1 MNKNFQAYV
10 AAARRIAEARNIFW
24 EIIPSPDGKLLLEE
38 AWELNSF
45 CGTPKPPRFLLADL
59 GRDRLSLVPLN
70 KRLTANAMQ
79 IAKKV
84 ALSEGWQNLIKATVL
99 DQIFV
104 QGNRANHV
112 LLGIV
117 RPLRVIATCAGD
129 AEPWELT
136 SDHITLARE
145 VAAEVQA
152 SGKMAMLVDQ
162 VTRNIIDLH
171 HLADRCPLQPAS
183 IRRVKSRD
191 ELSEKKPYLRQHL
204 TQRKQVEKLP
214 GARAFWELV
223 RIVFTIQPKSFLDE
237 LRFTQVKILILCGLR
252 ISEICMIPMDW
263 QRRRKYVDAFGQ
275 AAGESGGISESL
287 MLRYFAE
294 KRSLVDHNGTLL
306 YPEVQHIPA
315 LFEVSLQETLER
327 VARLTA
333 PLRKRLKAQCATG
346 RLLPEFEP
354 EQLISAVAF
363 YPYLS
368 GNPFIYQD
376 PLEAEL
382 TAKYKKSFDIEVLRE
397 IQERQI
403 ELGRQRAEIRN
414 EVRAYF
420 GRLRRGHEQDLPFR
434 TKNGHPLP
442 RGDYTDG
449 YFRTNELEA
458 LIRKVMPTKLSD
470 TESFRSTEGNIQSH
484 ELLLLMP
491 KRSLRE
497 ERNGG
502 VCDILRYC
510 FVGRVT
516 AADLI
521 VNLGE
526 RSGVE
531 KSIFVRYGETVED
544 RQLFVDTHAFRH
556 LQNTELF
563 RLGIA
568 DSIIT
573 KRFGRKSVAQ
583 SYEYDHRSL
592 AEELAAIK
600 LPKVAEIALGAKAQQ
615 VFRLITAGKVKGPLV
630 EQFLR
635 IQREQGDDT
644 AFAFLAAEA
653 DGFHTTPYGFCV
665 NSFTVD
671 PCPKHLECYNGCR
684 HLSTTELP
692 AHRINLERLQEQ
704 LKTAIVT
711 IEARP
716 SQSIGRSNQLMHA
729 KTRLDNLQK
738 ALDSIPGTRPFE
750 SGADLSQPISPIQ
763 RSLFDD

>member
-1 MNKNFQAYV
+1 
-10 AAARRIAEARNIFW
+10 
-24 EIIPSPDGKLLLEE
+24 
-38 AWELNSF
+38 
-45 CGTPKPPRFLLADL
+45 
-59 GRDRLSLVPLN
+59 
-70 KRLTANAMQ
+70 
-79 IAKKV
+79 
-84 ALSEGWQNLIKATVL
+84 
-99 DQIFV
+99 
-104 QGNRANHV
+104 
-112 LLGIV
+112 
-117 RPLRVIATCAGD
+117 
-129 AEPWELT
+129 
-136 SDHITLARE
+136 
-145 VAAEVQA
+145 
-152 SGKMAMLVDQ
+152 
-162 VTRNIIDLH
+162 
-171 HLADRCPLQPAS
+171 
-183 IRRVKSRD
+183 
-191 ELSEKKPYLRQHL
+191 
-204 TQRKQVEKLP
+204 
-214 GARAFWELV
+214 
-223 RIVFTIQPKSFLDE
+223 
-237 LRFTQVKILILCGLR
+237 
-252 ISEICMIPMDW
+252 
-263 QRRRKYVDAFGQ
+263 
-275 AAGESGGISESL
+275 
-287 MLRYFAE
+287 
-294 KRSLVDHNGTLL
+294 
-306 YPEVQHIPA
+306 
-315 LFEVSLQETLER
+315 
-327 VARLTA
+327 
-333 PLRKRLKAQCATG
+333 
-346 RLLPEFEP
+346 
-354 EQLISAVAF
+354 
-363 YPYLS
+363 
-368 GNPFIYQD
+368 
-376 PLEAEL
+376 
-382 TAKYKKSFDIEVLRE
+382 
-397 IQERQI
+397 
-403 ELGRQRAEIRN
+403 
-414 EVRAYF
+414 
-420 GRLRRGHEQDLPFR
+420 
-434 TKNGHPLP
+434 
-442 RGDYTDG
+442 
-449 YFRTNELEA
+449 
-458 LIRKVMPTKLSD
+458 MPTKLSD